1 MFLTVFPF
9 LCPRANH
16 SHRSSLILSFL
27 KSDLRDSLPSLFT
40 KEQLWPICSGR
51 SWQKSDE
58 SDSLFFMIK
67 SLFRSQK
74 NKQIAHPC
82 INPFAHLYNSI
93 SAVQRGTPPRLFI
106 TFITCN
112 QGEVK
117 ILKNTDLQ
125 IVTHAATLTNNNNLP
140 LIQSK
145 IFPLKPYP
153 RCLLLWLK
161 CHCLWATSVTQICT
175 SSGPHVRGN
184 RVTLAKLKS
193 KNGGIF

>member
-125 IVTHAATLTNNNNLP
+125 IVTQPPSPTTITCPLSNLRFFS
-140 LIQSK
+140 LN
-145 IFPLKPYP
+145 PYTH
-153 RCLLLWLK
+153 CLFLWLK
-161 CHCLWATSVTQICT
+161 CHCLWATSGTQICT